1 MQEILQTTTA
11 QVVIGLAGLAILGTI
26 GGYIVLKFRDSN
38 DSTESSTDLLT
49 KFQEMRQEGHINE
62 EEYRTIKTDLRGKL
76 SLPSSDRKREDDGG
90 FKDDRSQQESAEIS
104 FELIA
109 DPKRPYCVMES
120 SSCRKRAF
128 AARDFVWTGMPH
140 GCRC

>member
-90 FKDDRSQQESAEIS
+90 FKDDRSQ
-104 FELIA
+104 
-109 DPKRPYCVMES
+109 
-120 SSCRKRAF
+120 
-128 AARDFVWTGMPH
+128 
-140 GCRC
+140 

>member
-49 KFQEMRQEGHINE
+49 KFQEMRQEGQIND
-62 EEYRTIKTDLRGKL
+62 EEYRTIKTDLEDKL
-76 SLPSSDRKREDDGG
+76 SLHSSDDETFGN
-90 FKDDRSQQESAEIS
+90 
-104 FELIA
+104 
-109 DPKRPYCVMES
+109 
-120 SSCRKRAF
+120 
-128 AARDFVWTGMPH
+128 
-140 GCRC
+140 